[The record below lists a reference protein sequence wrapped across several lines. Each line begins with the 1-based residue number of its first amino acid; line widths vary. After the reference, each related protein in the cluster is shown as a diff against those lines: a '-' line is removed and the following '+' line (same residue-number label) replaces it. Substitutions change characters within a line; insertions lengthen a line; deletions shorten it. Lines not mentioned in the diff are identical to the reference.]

1 MLRKRTAARRWLSAG
16 LLGLVFVPMPWSC
29 QRRTPAPV
37 AAPPPNYYQIGE
49 TAFEAGEY
57 ARAIEAY
64 SVYLRTTPGGP
75 FADRVLFRMAM
86 AYSLPESPER
96 NPARAAE
103 LLQDLIRDYPGS
115 PFQPPAELLVRQQ
128 SELQATQSELQAQQS
143 EVERLLA
150 DLGSRESQIQ
160 NLTQEL
166 DRVRQV
172 ELEQVRAE
180 VTRRE
185 ERIRQLTAELE
196 RLKQIDLRRRPAAPL
211 P

>member
-1 MLRKRTAARRWLSAG
+1 M
-16 LLGLVFVPMPWSC
+16 VFVPLPWSC
-29 QRRTPAPV
+29 QRRPAPPV

-64 SVYLRTTPGGP
+64 SAYLQTTPGGP
-75 FADRVLFRMAM
+75 YADRVLFRMAM
-86 AYSLPESPER
+86 AYSLPESPGR
-96 NPARAAE
+96 DPARAAE
-103 LLQDLIRDYPGS
+103 LLGDLIQNYPGS
-115 PFQPPAELLVRQQ
+115 PFHPPAALLIRQQ
-128 SELQATQSELQAQQS
+128 ADLREKQAELEAQQS

-150 DLGSRESQIQ
+150 DLGARESEIQ

-166 DRVRQV
+166 ERVRQV
-172 ELEQVRAE
+172 ELEQMRVE

-185 ERIRQLTAELE
+185 ERIRQLTEELE
-196 RLKQIDLRRRPAAPL
+196 RLKQIDLRRRPPAPL

>member
-1 MLRKRTAARRWLSAG
+1 
-16 LLGLVFVPMPWSC
+16 MPWSC

-64 SVYLRTTPGGP
+64 SAYLSSTPGGP
-75 FADRVLFRMAM
+75 YADRVLFRMAM

-96 NPARAAE
+96 DPARAAE
-103 LLQDLIRDYPGS
+103 LLGDLIRNYPAS
-115 PFQPPAELLVRQQ
+115 PFQAPAELLVRQ
-128 SELQATQSELQAQQS
+128 QSELQAQQS

-150 DLGSRESQIQ
+150 DLGARESQVQ

-166 DRVRQV
+166 ERVRQV
-172 ELEQVRAE
+172 ELEQMRAE

-185 ERIRQLTAELE
+185 ERIRQLTEELE